1 MTRWNQP
8 SLTSTPMGAVGVTSA
23 VELAGSNFIDGAGG
37 AVASPAVVVADRFEQ
52 AAKAPGAMTPTAR
65 AVRARRRLICGG
77 FASNAGPGLTWIQG
91 T

>member
-8 SLTSTPMGAVGVTSA
+8 SLTSTPTGAVGTTSA
-23 VELAGSNFIDGAGG
+23 VELAGSNVIDGAGG
-37 AVASPAVVVADRFEQ
+37 ALASPDVVADRFEQ

-65 AVRARRRLICGG
+65 AVRARRRLKCGG